1 MFLQYFRIVSWAFS
15 SEAIWVSNS
24 GVILSFMQIPKF
36 LYGTAWKEDATQD
49 CVAGALAAGFRGI
62 DTANQRKHY
71 YEAGVGE
78 ALKASGVSRSEL
90 FLQTKFTY
98 QRGQDHR
105 LPYDPEA
112 PTATQVRQSF
122 ESSLEH
128 LQTDYLDSLILHGPS
143 IPNGPSLDKM
153 DWEAWREMEA
163 LHAEKRTRFLGVS
176 NVTASQLKEL
186 YEGAKVKPTFAQ
198 IRTFARTGWDRE
210 KRMYCLENNV
220 VFQGFSLLTANK
232 DLVDGAKVSRIAER
246 LSVTPSQV
254 IFAFARQVGMLPIT
268 GTKDSLHMKQNLDS
282 LSLTLETSD
291 LNAIDETH
299 L

>member
-1 MFLQYFRIVSWAFS
+1 M
-15 SEAIWVSNS
+15 
-24 GVILSFMQIPKF
+24 SFMTIPKF
-36 LYGTAWKEDATQD
+36 LYGTAWKEAATQD
-49 CVAGALAAGFRGI
+49 CVAKALNAGFRGI

-78 ALKASGVSRSEL
+78 ALKASGISRSEL

-128 LQTDYLDSLILHGPS
+128 LHTDYLDSLLLHGPS
-143 IPNGPSLDKM
+143 IPDGPSLDEM
-153 DWEAWREMEA
+153 DWEAWQEMES
-163 LHAEKRTRFLGVS
+163 LHAKKRVRFLGVS
-176 NVTASQLKEL
+176 NVTVSQLKEL
-186 YEGAKVKPTFAQ
+186 YSGAKIKPTFAQ

-210 KRMYCLENNV
+210 KRNYCLENNIV
-220 VFQGFSLLTANK
+220 YQGFSLLTANQ
-232 DLVDGAKVSRIAER
+232 DVVGGANVRRIAER
-246 LSVTPSQV
+246 LKVTPPQV
-254 IFAFARQVGMLPIT
+254 IFAFARQVGMLPTT
-268 GTKDSLHMKQNLDS
+268 GTQDPLHMKQDLDS
-282 LSLTLETSD
+282 LSLTLEPND
-291 LNAIDETH
+291 LKSIEETH